1 MRAMIVKLLDTEV
14 SNELCVEAVD
24 EFEGDAEGGI
34 AVPVGTIV
42 LEAIVE
48 VIVER
53 IDGIEIALKNVGFG
67 AASISI
73 GVVKALF
80 RCGLV
85 DLVVR
90 CKGARGPV
98 ACGWRQS
105 RRHSSPVQRHI
116 PTKHT
121 PTTFLCFDT
130 VLVKR
135 KHGPPLF
142 DRFFCHSKLT
152 SHSEHE
158 KVRLTT
164 S

>member
-1 MRAMIVKLLDTEV
+1 MISARPDTEPQMRAMIIKSLDTEV

-48 VIVER
+48 VIEER
-53 IDGIEIALKNVGFG
+53 IDGIEIALTNVGFG

-80 RCGLV
+80 RCELV

-105 RRHSSPVQRHI
+105 RRYSSPVQ
-116 PTKHT
+116 
-121 PTTFLCFDT
+121 
-130 VLVKR
+130 
-135 KHGPPLF
+135 
-142 DRFFCHSKLT
+142 
-152 SHSEHE
+152 
-158 KVRLTT
+158 
-164 S
+164 